1 VPILVIGVLCPWLP
15 ALREL
20 DDEPDAGAPT
30 LRP

>member
-20 DDEPDAGAPT
+20 DDEPEAQAAHA
-30 LRP
+30 